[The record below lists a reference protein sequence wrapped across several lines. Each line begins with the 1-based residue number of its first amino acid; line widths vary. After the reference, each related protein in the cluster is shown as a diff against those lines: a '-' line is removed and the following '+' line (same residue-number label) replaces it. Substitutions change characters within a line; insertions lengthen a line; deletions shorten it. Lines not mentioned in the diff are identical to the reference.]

1 MKNIIY
7 LTYKSDNLIL
17 NISNIVVHLYNIYFL
32 DIRIVK
38 GLF

>member
-17 NISNIVVHLYNIYFL
+17 NISNTVVRLYNIYFL